1 MALIIVSFEKEINN
15 PNEVEIEVEIE
26 IEVEVEVEV
35 EILKHDS
42 RLRTQDLGLRT

>member
-26 IEVEVEVEV
+26 IEVEVEVE
-35 EILKHDS
+35 ILKHDS